1 MPRTRPSVTIARM
14 GGATTTKRGDTRG
27 QSKPPTHL
35 KHEVIGVLLITM
47 SLLTLLSLVSFVP
60 TDASLLGSSAPGSVP
75 SGQARNMIGSVGAT
89 LASFLF
95 GLVGGGAY
103 LLSALLAMLGAR
115 CFVEGEL
122 AVTLRSAAGSFAA
135 LLFLSGL
142 LHLEVTAIPTLS
154 SGFVSRGMAGGRVG
168 QAVAE
173 GLRGYLASTGAHII
187 VLAGLIISLLLAT
200 PMSLAD
206 LGRRLSGWWISSGE
220 FVTLRLPAWWERT
233 KETVSALLP
242 ERPVDESAKF
252 KKAKPRPLKINRPEP
267 VAAPPVAT
275 LPIEERPAVA
285 ELAPAPEAEPIPA
298 EAAAAPQPAET
309 VVKEPRKRSKK
320 AEVVMARAAAEG
332 YVLPDPLELL
342 SDPSGPIDRLTDE
355 QLKAQSEVLTR
366 ALLNFGIEGKVTEV
380 HPGPVVTMYEFEPAP
395 GIKVARIVNLADD
408 LALAMKAISIRIVAP
423 LPGKSVV
430 GVELPNPSRETV
442 ALKDVVTS
450 EAFAK
455 SRSKLRLA
463 LGKDIFGKPVA
474 ADLKTMPHLLVAGA
488 TGAGKSVAL
497 NTMLMSLLF
506 TAKPDEVKF
515 LLVDPKM
522 LEFKSYDGLPH
533 LLRPVITDA
542 KSAARGLGWV
552 VQEMERRY
560 KLLAEAGVRNVDDYN
575 RRVAK
580 EQGVLAKEMPEAK
593 PTQAD
598 LPIEFLSEDARLAAG
613 ESTVSEGPK
622 QVAEPRTP
630 PSPLPYIVVMI
641 DELADLMAVAP
652 KEVEEKIARLAQM
665 ARASGIHL
673 VLATQRPSVDVL
685 TGLIKANFPARI
697 AFQVS
702 SKTDSRTILD
712 ANGAEALLG
721 RGDLLYLASGTG
733 KIVRLHGSFVPDD
746 DVHRV
751 VEFVKKQAS
760 PVYTEELRSLKQEDV
775 RDEEEGQDEVYE
787 QAKELVMSSG
797 QASASLIQR
806 RLRVGYPRAARMIEQ
821 MEQEGIVG
829 APGRDGRR
837 EVLVRRGPVGE
848 EEL

>member
-1 MPRTRPSVTIARM
+1 M
-14 GGATTTKRGDTRG
+14 GGATTTKRGDPRG
-27 QSKPPTHL
+27 QSKQPPTHL
-35 KHEVIGVLLITM
+35 KHEVIGVLLITL

-60 TDASLLGSSAPGSVP
+60 TDASLFGPAPSDGATAGP
-75 SGQARNMIGSVGAT
+75 TRNMIGSVGAT

-95 GLVGGGAY
+95 GVVGGGAY
-103 LLSALLAMLGAR
+103 LLSALLVMLGAR

-154 SGFVSRGMAGGRVG
+154 SGLVYRGQAGGRVG
-168 QAVAE
+168 QAIAE
-173 GLRGYLASTGAHII
+173 GLRGYFASTGAHII

-206 LGRRLSGWWISSGE
+206 LARRLSQWWIACSE
-220 FVTLRLPAWWERT
+220 LVMLRVPAWWERS
-233 KETVSALLP
+233 KETLAALLP
-242 ERPVDESAKF
+242 ERPADEAAKP
-252 KKAKPRPLKINRPEP
+252 KKVKPRPLKINRPEP
-267 VAAPPVAT
+267 
-275 LPIEERPAVA
+275 
-285 ELAPAPEAEPIPA
+285 IPS
-298 EAAAAPQPAET
+298 AAAPVEEKPPVVEPSPPASPEPVAVASEPAPSQPAEP
-309 VVKEPRKRSKK
+309 VVKETRKKSKK
-320 AEVVMARAAAEG
+320 AEVATARAAAEG
-332 YVLPDPLELL
+332 YMLPDPLELL

-355 QLKAQSEVLTR
+355 QIKAQSEVLTR

-380 HPGPVVTMYEFEPAP
+380 HPGPIVTMYEFEPAP
-395 GIKVARIVNLADD
+395 GVKVARIVSLADD
-408 LALAMKAISIRIVAP
+408 LALAMKAVSLRIVAP

-430 GVELPNPSRETV
+430 GVEVPNPSRETV
-442 ALKDVVTS
+442 SLKEVVTS
-450 EAFAK
+450 EAFTR

-488 TGAGKSVAL
+488 TGAGKSVGL
-497 NTMLMSLLF
+497 NTMLLSLLF
-506 TAKPDEVKF
+506 TAKPDEVKL

-575 RRVAK
+575 RRVAQ
-580 EQGVLAKEMPEAK
+580 EQGTLPKEAPEVKA
-593 PTQAD
+593 TQED

-613 ESTVSEGPK
+613 ESTVAEGPK
-622 QVAEPRTP
+622 QIMEPKTP

-673 VLATQRPSVDVL
+673 ILATQRPSVDVL

-721 RGDLLYLASGTG
+721 RGDMLYLASGTG
-733 KIVRLHGSFVPDD
+733 KLVRLHGSFVPDD

-760 PVYTEELRSLKQEDV
+760 PVYSEELQSLKQEEAK
-775 RDEEEGQDEVYE
+775 EEEGQDEVYE
-787 QAKELVMSSG
+787 QAKELVISSG

-806 RLRVGYPRAARMIEQ
+806 RLSVGYPRAARMIEQ
-821 MEQEGIVG
+821 MEQEGIIG
-829 APGRDGRR
+829 APGRNGRR
-837 EVLVRRGPVGE
+837 EVLVRKGPVGGDD
-848 EEL
+848 L

>member
-1 MPRTRPSVTIARM
+1 A
-14 GGATTTKRGDTRG
+14 
-27 QSKPPTHL
+27 
-35 KHEVIGVLLITM
+35 
-47 SLLTLLSLVSFVP
+47 
-60 TDASLLGSSAPGSVP
+60 AS
-75 SGQARNMIGSVGAT
+75 
-89 LASFLF
+89 
-95 GLVGGGAY
+95 
-103 LLSALLAMLGAR
+103 
-115 CFVEGEL
+115 E
-122 AVTLRSAAGSFAA
+122 
-135 LLFLSGL
+135 
-142 LHLEVTAIPTLS
+142 
-154 SGFVSRGMAGGRVG
+154 
-168 QAVAE
+168 
-173 GLRGYLASTGAHII
+173 GYL
-187 VLAGLIISLLLAT
+187 
-200 PMSLAD
+200 
-206 LGRRLSGWWISSGE
+206 
-220 FVTLRLPAWWERT
+220 
-233 KETVSALLP
+233 
-242 ERPVDESAKF
+242 
-252 KKAKPRPLKINRPEP
+252 
-267 VAAPPVAT
+267 
-275 LPIEERPAVA
+275 
-285 ELAPAPEAEPIPA
+285 
-298 EAAAAPQPAET
+298 
-309 VVKEPRKRSKK
+309 
-320 AEVVMARAAAEG
+320 
-332 YVLPDPLELL
+332 LPDPMELL
-342 SDPSGPIDRLTDE
+342 SDPSGPVDRLTDE
-355 QLKAQSEVLTR
+355 QLKAQSEVLTK

-395 GIKVARIVNLADD
+395 GVKVARIVNLADD
-408 LALAMKAISIRIVAP
+408 LALAMKAISLRIVAP

-430 GVELPNPSRETV
+430 GVEVPNPSRETV
-442 ALKDVVTS
+442 SLKEVVTS
-450 EAFAK
+450 ETFAK
-455 SRSKLRLA
+455 SRSRLRLA
-463 LGKDIFGKPVA
+463 LGKDIFGKPVT

-488 TGAGKSVAL
+488 TGAGKSVGL
-497 NTMLMSLLF
+497 NTMLLSLLF
-506 TAKPDEVKF
+506 TSKPDELKL

-580 EQGVLAKEMPEAK
+580 EQGTLPKEAPETRPA
-593 PTQAD
+593 QED

-622 QVAEPRTP
+622 QIMEPKTP

-673 VLATQRPSVDVL
+673 ILATQRPSVDVL

-721 RGDLLYLASGTG
+721 RGDMLYLASGTG
-733 KIVRLHGSFVPDD
+733 KLVRLHGSFVPDD

-760 PVYTEELRSLKQEDV
+760 PVYTEELQSLKQEDA
-775 RDEEEGQDEVYE
+775 REEEGQDEVYE
-787 QAKELVMSSG
+787 QAKDLVMSSG

-837 EVLVRRGPVGE
+837 EVLARKGPVGGDD
-848 EEL
+848 L

>member
-1 MPRTRPSVTIARM
+1 M
-14 GGATTTKRGDTRG
+14 GGATTTKRGDPRG
-27 QSKPPTHL
+27 QSKPTTHL

-60 TDASLLGSSAPGSVP
+60 TDASLFGSAASDGASAGPT
-75 SGQARNMIGSVGAT
+75 RNMIGSFGAT

-103 LLSALLAMLGAR
+103 LLSLLLAMLGAR

-142 LHLEVTAIPTLS
+142 LHLEVTAIPTIS
-154 SGFVSRGMAGGRVG
+154 SGFVYRGQAGGRAG
-168 QAVAE
+168 QAMAE
-173 GLRGYLASTGAHII
+173 GLRGYFASTGAHII

-206 LGRRLSGWWISSGE
+206 LGRRLSQWWIACSE
-220 FVTLRLPAWWERT
+220 FAILRVPAWWERS
-233 KETVSALLP
+233 KETLSALLP
-242 ERPVDESAKF
+242 ERSAEETVKT

-267 VAAPPVAT
+267 LASTAPP
-275 LPIEERPAVA
+275 IEDNPVVA
-285 ELAPAPEAEPIPA
+285 EPEPVPEPASAASEPATRPSV
-298 EAAAAPQPAET
+298 EP
-309 VVKEPRKRSKK
+309 VVKETRKKSKK
-320 AEVVMARAAAEG
+320 AEVATTRAAAEG

-342 SDPSGPIDRLTDE
+342 SDPSGPVDRLTDE
-355 QLKAQSEVLTR
+355 QLKTQSEVLTK

-380 HPGPVVTMYEFEPAP
+380 HPGPIVTMYEFEPAP
-395 GIKVARIVNLADD
+395 GVKVARIVSLADD
-408 LALAMKAISIRIVAP
+408 LALAMKAVSLRIVAP

-430 GVELPNPSRETV
+430 GVEVPNPSRETV
-442 ALKDVVTS
+442 SLKEVVTS
-450 EAFAK
+450 EAFTK

-474 ADLKTMPHLLVAGA
+474 TDLKTMPHLLVAGA

-497 NTMLMSLLF
+497 NTMLLSMLF
-506 TAKPDEVKF
+506 TSKPDEVKF

-522 LEFKSYDGLPH
+522 LEFKAYDGLPH

-575 RRVAK
+575 RRVAQ
-580 EQGVLAKEMPEAK
+580 EQGTLSREASEAK
-593 PTQAD
+593 ATQED

-613 ESTVSEGPK
+613 ESTVAEGPR
-622 QVAEPRTP
+622 QIMEPKTP

-673 VLATQRPSVDVL
+673 ILATQRPSVDVL

-721 RGDLLYLASGTG
+721 RGDMLYLASGTG
-733 KIVRLHGSFVPDD
+733 KLVRLHGSFVPDD

-760 PVYTEELRSLKQEDV
+760 PVYSEELQSLKQEEA
-775 RDEEEGQDEVYE
+775 REEERQDEVYE
-787 QAKELVMSSG
+787 QAKDLVMSSG

-837 EVLVRRGPVGE
+837 EVLARKGPIGGDD
-848 EEL
+848 L

>member
-1 MPRTRPSVTIARM
+1 
-14 GGATTTKRGDTRG
+14 
-27 QSKPPTHL
+27 
-35 KHEVIGVLLITM
+35 
-47 SLLTLLSLVSFVP
+47 
-60 TDASLLGSSAPGSVP
+60 
-75 SGQARNMIGSVGAT
+75 MIGSVGAT

-103 LLSALLAMLGAR
+103 LLSVLLAMLGAR

-154 SGFVSRGMAGGRVG
+154 SGFVYRGQAGGRVG
-168 QAVAE
+168 QAIAE
-173 GLRGYLASTGAHII
+173 GLRGYFASTGAHII
-187 VLAGLIISLLLAT
+187 VLAGLVISLLLAT

-206 LGRRLSGWWISSGE
+206 LARRLSQWWISLSE
-220 FVTLRLPAWWERT
+220 LLILRVPAWWDRFR
-233 KETVSALLP
+233 ETLSALLP
-242 ERPVDESAKF
+242 ERAGGDDARP

-267 VAAPPVAT
+267 VAAAASAIGEKPVAAA
-275 LPIEERPAVA
+275 PEP
-285 ELAPAPEAEPIPA
+285 APAPEPP
-298 EAAAAPQPAET
+298 AAAAEPELPAPVEP
-309 VVKEPRKRSKK
+309 VVKETRKKSKK
-320 AEVVMARAAAEG
+320 AEVATARAAAEG
-332 YVLPDPLELL
+332 YLLPDPLELL
-342 SDPSGPIDRLTDE
+342 SDPSGPVDRLTDE
-355 QLKAQSEVLTR
+355 QLKAQSEVLTK

-380 HPGPVVTMYEFEPAP
+380 HPGPIVTMYEFEPAP
-395 GIKVARIVNLADD
+395 GVKVARIVSLADD
-408 LALAMKAISIRIVAP
+408 LALAMKAVSLRIVAP

-430 GVELPNPSRETV
+430 GVEVPNPSRETV
-442 ALKDVVTS
+442 SLKEVLTS
-450 EAFAK
+450 EAFTR

-488 TGAGKSVAL
+488 TGAGKSVGL
-497 NTMLMSLLF
+497 NTMLLSLLF
-506 TAKPDEVKF
+506 TSKPDEVKL

-580 EQGVLAKEMPEAK
+580 EQGTLPKEAPETRA
-593 PTQAD
+593 TQED

-613 ESTVSEGPK
+613 ESTVSEGPR
-622 QVAEPRTP
+622 QIMEPKTP

-673 VLATQRPSVDVL
+673 ILATQRPSVDVL

-721 RGDLLYLASGTG
+721 RGDMLYLASGTG
-733 KIVRLHGSFVPDD
+733 KLVRLHGSFVPDD

-760 PVYTEELRSLKQEDV
+760 PVYTEELQSLKQEEG
-775 RDEEEGQDEVYE
+775 REEEGQDEVYE
-787 QAKELVMSSG
+787 QAKELVISSG

-806 RLRVGYPRAARMIEQ
+806 RLSVGYPRAARMIEQ
-821 MEQEGIVG
+821 MEQEGIIG
-829 APGRDGRR
+829 APGRNGRR
-837 EVLVRRGPVGE
+837 EVLVRKGPVGGDDE
-848 EEL
+848 A

>member
-1 MPRTRPSVTIARM
+1 
-14 GGATTTKRGDTRG
+14 
-27 QSKPPTHL
+27 
-35 KHEVIGVLLITM
+35 
-47 SLLTLLSLVSFVP
+47 
-60 TDASLLGSSAPGSVP
+60 
-75 SGQARNMIGSVGAT
+75 
-89 LASFLF
+89 
-95 GLVGGGAY
+95 
-103 LLSALLAMLGAR
+103 
-115 CFVEGEL
+115 
-122 AVTLRSAAGSFAA
+122 
-135 LLFLSGL
+135 
-142 LHLEVTAIPTLS
+142 
-154 SGFVSRGMAGGRVG
+154 VG
-168 QAVAE
+168 QAIAE
-173 GLRGYLASTGAHII
+173 GLRGYFASTGAHII

-206 LGRRLSGWWISSGE
+206 LARRLSQWWIACSE
-220 FVTLRLPAWWERT
+220 LVMLRVPAWWERS
-233 KETVSALLP
+233 KETLSALLP
-242 ERPVDESAKF
+242 ERPAEDAAKP
-252 KKAKPRPLKINRPEP
+252 KKIKPRPLKINRPEP
-267 VAAPPVAT
+267 
-275 LPIEERPAVA
+275 
-285 ELAPAPEAEPIPA
+285 IPS
-298 EAAAAPQPAET
+298 AAAPVEEKPPVVEPSPPASPEPASVMSEPALPPPAEP
-309 VVKEPRKRSKK
+309 VVKETRKKSKK
-320 AEVVMARAAAEG
+320 AEVATARAAAEG
-332 YVLPDPLELL
+332 YMLPDPLELL
-342 SDPSGPIDRLTDE
+342 SDPSGPVDRLTDE
-355 QLKAQSEVLTR
+355 QIKAQSEVLTK

-380 HPGPVVTMYEFEPAP
+380 HPGPIVTMYEFEPAP
-395 GIKVARIVNLADD
+395 GVKVARIVSLADD
-408 LALAMKAISIRIVAP
+408 LALAMKAVSLRIVAP

-430 GVELPNPSRETV
+430 GVEVPNPSRETV
-442 ALKDVVTS
+442 SLKEVVTS
-450 EAFAK
+450 EVFTK

-488 TGAGKSVAL
+488 TGAGKSVGL
-497 NTMLMSLLF
+497 NTMLLSLLF
-506 TAKPDEVKF
+506 TAKPDEVKL

-575 RRVAK
+575 RRVAQ
-580 EQGVLAKEMPEAK
+580 EQGVIAREAPEARA
-593 PTQAD
+593 TQED

-613 ESTVSEGPK
+613 ESTVAEGPR
-622 QVAEPRTP
+622 QIMEPKTP

-673 VLATQRPSVDVL
+673 ILATQRPSVDVL

-721 RGDLLYLASGTG
+721 RGDMLYLASGTG
-733 KIVRLHGSFVPDD
+733 KLVRLHGSFVPDD

-760 PVYTEELRSLKQEDV
+760 PVYSEELQSLKQEEAK
-775 RDEEEGQDEVYE
+775 EEEGQDEVYE
-787 QAKELVMSSG
+787 QAKELVISSG

-806 RLRVGYPRAARMIEQ
+806 RLSVGYPRAARMIEQ
-821 MEQEGIVG
+821 MEQEGIIG
-829 APGRDGRR
+829 APGRNGRR
-837 EVLVRRGPVGE
+837 EVLVRKGPVGGDD
-848 EEL
+848 L

>member
-1 MPRTRPSVTIARM
+1 M
-14 GGATTTKRGDTRG
+14 GGATTTKRGDPRG
-27 QSKPPTHL
+27 QSKPTTHL

-47 SLLTLLSLVSFVP
+47 SLLTLLSLISFVP
-60 TDASLLGSSAPGSVP
+60 TDASLFGASSSDGP
-75 SGQARNMIGSVGAT
+75 SAGPTRNMIGSAGAT

-103 LLSALLAMLGAR
+103 LLSMLLAMLGAR

-154 SGFVSRGMAGGRVG
+154 SGFVYRGQAGGRVG
-168 QAVAE
+168 QAMAE
-173 GLRGYLASTGAHII
+173 GLRGYFASTGAHII

-206 LGRRLSGWWISSGE
+206 LGRRLTQWWIACSE
-220 FVTLRLPAWWERT
+220 FAILRVPAWWERC
-233 KETVSALLP
+233 KETLSALLP
-242 ERPVDESAKF
+242 ERSADEAVKTR
-252 KKAKPRPLKINRPEP
+252 KAKPRPLKINRPEP
-267 VAAPPVAT
+267 LASAT
-275 LPIEERPAVA
+275 LPVEEKPLAV
-285 ELAPAPEAEPIPA
+285 EPEPAPTREPV
-298 EAAAAPQPAET
+298 AAASEPAPPQQVEP
-309 VVKEPRKRSKK
+309 VVKETRKKSKK
-320 AEVVMARAAAEG
+320 AEVATARAAAEG
-332 YVLPDPLELL
+332 YMLPDPLELL
-342 SDPSGPIDRLTDE
+342 SDPSGPVDRLTDE
-355 QLKAQSEVLTR
+355 QLKAQSEVLTK

-380 HPGPVVTMYEFEPAP
+380 HPGPIVTMYEFEPAP
-395 GIKVARIVNLADD
+395 GVKVARIVSLADD
-408 LALAMKAISIRIVAP
+408 LALAMKAVSLRIVAP

-430 GVELPNPSRETV
+430 GVEVPNPSRETV
-442 ALKDVVTS
+442 SLKEVVTS
-450 EAFAK
+450 EAFAR

-488 TGAGKSVAL
+488 TGAGKSVGL
-497 NTMLMSLLF
+497 NTMLLSLLF
-506 TAKPDEVKF
+506 TAKPDEVKL

-575 RRVAK
+575 RRVAQ
-580 EQGVLAKEMPEAK
+580 EQGTLSREAPEPRA
-593 PTQAD
+593 TQED
-598 LPIEFLSEDARLAAG
+598 LPIEFLSEDDRLAAG
-613 ESTVSEGPK
+613 ESTVAEGPK
-622 QVAEPRTP
+622 QIMEPKTP

-673 VLATQRPSVDVL
+673 ILATQRPSVDVL

-721 RGDLLYLASGTG
+721 RGDMLYLASGTG
-733 KIVRLHGSFVPDD
+733 KLVRLHGSFVPDD

-760 PVYTEELRSLKQEDV
+760 PVYSEELQSLKQEEA
-775 RDEEEGQDEVYE
+775 REEEGQDEVYE
-787 QAKELVMSSG
+787 QAKDLVMSSG

-837 EVLVRRGPVGE
+837 EVLARKGPVGGDD
-848 EEL
+848 L

>member
-1 MPRTRPSVTIARM
+1 M
-14 GGATTTKRGDTRG
+14 GGATTTKRGDTRVP
-27 QSKPPTHL
+27 SRPTTHL
-35 KHEVIGVLLITM
+35 KHEVIGVLLITL

-60 TDASLLGSSAPGSVP
+60 TDASLLGSSEPGSAP
-75 SGQARNMIGSVGAT
+75 AGQARNMIGAVGAT
-89 LASFLF
+89 LAAFLF

-103 LLSALLAMLGAR
+103 LLSGLLAMLGAR

-122 AVTLRSAAGSFAA
+122 AVTIRSAAGSFAA

-154 SGFVSRGMAGGRVG
+154 SGFVSRGMAGGRIG
-168 QAVAE
+168 QAMAE
-173 GLRGYLASTGAHII
+173 GLRGYFASTGAHII

-200 PMSLAD
+200 PMSLTD

-242 ERPVDESAKF
+242 ERPADENARF
-252 KKAKPRPLKINRPEP
+252 RKARPRPLKINRPEP
-267 VAAPPVAT
+267 VAALPV
-275 LPIEERPAVA
+275 EEKPVVA
-285 ELAPAPEAEPIPA
+285 EPAPEPEPVVA
-298 EAAAAPQPAET
+298 EAAAAPLQLAEP
-309 VVKEPRKRSKK
+309 VVKETRKRSKK

-332 YVLPDPLELL
+332 YLLPDPLELL

-355 QLKAQSEVLTR
+355 QLKAQSEVLTK

-395 GIKVARIVNLADD
+395 GVKVARIVNLADD

-442 ALKDVVTS
+442 ALKEVVTS
-450 EAFAK
+450 EAFTK

-580 EQGVLAKEMPEAK
+580 EQGMLPKEAPEAK

-598 LPIEFLSEDARLAAG
+598 LPIEFLSEDARLAVG

-622 QVAEPRTP
+622 QIMEPKTP

-673 VLATQRPSVDVL
+673 ILATQRPSVDVL

-787 QAKELVMSSG
+787 QAKELVISSG

-821 MEQEGIVG
+821 MEQDGIVG

-837 EVLVRRGPVGE
+837 EVLVRRGTAGE
-848 EEL
+848 EEA

>member
-1 MPRTRPSVTIARM
+1 M
-14 GGATTTKRGDTRG
+14 GGATSTKRGDTRG

-35 KHEVIGVLLITM
+35 KHEVIGVLLITL
-47 SLLTLLSLVSFVP
+47 SLLSLLSLVSYVP
-60 TDASLLGSSAPGSVP
+60 TDASLFAPDHSDGGP
-75 SGQARNMIGSVGAT
+75 AAPTRNMIGSVGAT

-103 LLSALLAMLGAR
+103 LLSVLLAMLGAR

-154 SGFVSRGMAGGRVG
+154 SGFVYRGQAGGRVG
-168 QAVAE
+168 QAIAE
-173 GLRGYLASTGAHII
+173 GLRGYFASTGAHII
-187 VLAGLIISLLLAT
+187 VLAGLVISLLLAT

-206 LGRRLSGWWISSGE
+206 LARRLSQWWISLSE
-220 FVTLRLPAWWERT
+220 LLILRVPAWWDRFR
-233 KETVSALLP
+233 ETLSALLP
-242 ERPVDESAKF
+242 ERAGGDDARP

-267 VAAPPVAT
+267 VAAAASAIGEKPVAAA
-275 LPIEERPAVA
+275 PEP
-285 ELAPAPEAEPIPA
+285 APAPEPP
-298 EAAAAPQPAET
+298 AAAAEPELPAPVEP
-309 VVKEPRKRSKK
+309 VVKETRKKSKK
-320 AEVVMARAAAEG
+320 AEVATARAAAEG
-332 YVLPDPLELL
+332 YLLPDPLELL
-342 SDPSGPIDRLTDE
+342 SDPSGPVDRLTDE
-355 QLKAQSEVLTR
+355 QLKAQSEVLTK

-380 HPGPVVTMYEFEPAP
+380 HPGPIVTMYEFEPAP
-395 GIKVARIVNLADD
+395 GVKVARIVSLADD
-408 LALAMKAISIRIVAP
+408 LALAMKAVSLRIVAP

-430 GVELPNPSRETV
+430 GVEVPNPSRETV
-442 ALKDVVTS
+442 SLKEVLTS
-450 EAFAK
+450 EAFTR

-488 TGAGKSVAL
+488 TGAGKSVGL
-497 NTMLMSLLF
+497 NTMLLSLLF
-506 TAKPDEVKF
+506 TSKPDEVKL

-580 EQGVLAKEMPEAK
+580 EQGTLPKEAPETRA
-593 PTQAD
+593 TQED

-613 ESTVSEGPK
+613 ESTVSEGPR
-622 QVAEPRTP
+622 QIMEPKTP

-673 VLATQRPSVDVL
+673 ILATQRPSVDVL

-721 RGDLLYLASGTG
+721 RGDMLYLASGTG
-733 KIVRLHGSFVPDD
+733 KLVRLHGSFVPDD

-760 PVYTEELRSLKQEDV
+760 PVYTEELQSLKQEEG
-775 RDEEEGQDEVYE
+775 REEEGQDEVYE
-787 QAKELVMSSG
+787 QAKELVISSG

-806 RLRVGYPRAARMIEQ
+806 RLSVGYPRAARMIEQ
-821 MEQEGIVG
+821 MEQEGIIG
-829 APGRDGRR
+829 APGRNGRR
-837 EVLVRRGPVGE
+837 EVLVRKGPVGGDDE
-848 EEL
+848 A